1 MRWAVW
7 FALVPAYALG
17 TFPSAVMV
25 ARSKGVDITKVG
37 SGNPGASNIARTLGN
52 RWGVAVFALDGLKG
66 ALPALVGVLLLGR
79 NVAYGMVMAAVVGH
93 MFPVTRRFRGGK
105 GVATMAGAA
114 FVLQPV
120 VASVL
125 AGVWYAVRKISG
137 IASLASIA
145 IIVGLPVGVALRGGP
160 LWEVFAIAAVNGLV
174 MLRHA
179 GNIRRLIGG
188 RELSASRQR

>member
-1 MRWAVW
+1 MRGLVW
-7 FALVPAYALG
+7 LALLPAYAVG

-66 ALPALVGVLLLGR
+66 ALPALVGVLLLER
-79 NVAYGMVMAAVVGH
+79 NVAYGMVIAAVLGH
-93 MFPVTRRFRGGK
+93 MFPANRGFRGGK

-114 FVLQPV
+114 FVLQPLV
-120 VASVL
+120 SSVL
-125 AGVWYAVRKISG
+125 AVVWYVVRTLSG
-137 IASLASIA
+137 IASIASIA

-160 LWEVFAIAAVNGLV
+160 AWEIVAIIVINGLV
-174 MLRHA
+174 MVRHTE
-179 GNIRRLIGG
+179 NIRRLLRGD
-188 RELSASRQR
+188 ELSASRRK